1 MIILYTTGC
10 PKCNVLK
17 QKLQLKKI
25 EFKEVSDTDVMI
37 EKGFMTSPMLEV
49 DGEILDFTKA
59 VEWVNRKES
68 K

>member
-1 MIILYTTGC
+1 MNISYEEIT
-10 PKCNVLK
+10 
-17 QKLQLKKI
+17 
-25 EFKEVSDTDVMI
+25 DTDIMI
-37 EKGFMTSPMLEV
+37 EKGFMSSPMLEV